1 MKKIIEDS
9 YQIAIDALAAAKNN
23 INEDYELAVK
33 TIVDGNKLIVSG
45 VGKSGFIARKIAAT
59 FSSIGKKAFFL
70 HPVEALHGDIGM
82 VEDGDVA
89 ILLSKSGTTDD
100 IVRLVP
106 FLRSRNVKII
116 GITGKLNTYL
126 ANNSDI
132 VFDGSVERESC
143 PFDIAPT
150 TSALLALMIGDA
162 LAVGTMHYTGM
173 EVKDFARNHPLGQI
187 GRNITLRVKDVM
199 HRGEAMPAVDQTA
212 GFKEAVLQITE
223 KALGCVC
230 IIDGNNELKGFLTD
244 GDVRRAFEKYD
255 DFKNLPVSDI
265 MTKTPTT
272 LNPDSFLG
280 DALAIM
286 ENRKSQISVCP
297 VVAQDGKCVG
307 VLRLHDIILSGK

>member
-1 MKKIIEDS
+1 MKNIIES
-9 YQIAIDALAAAKNN
+9 SFQIAIDALVSAKSK
-23 INEDYELAVK
+23 IDVKYETAVK

-116 GITGKLNTYL
+116 GIAGKENTYL

-132 VFDGSVERESC
+132 VLDGSVERESC

-150 TSALLALMIGDA
+150 TSSLLALMIGDA

-187 GRNITLRVKDVM
+187 GRNITLRVKDIM
-199 HRGEAMPAVDQTA
+199 HRGDALPQIKENSR
-212 GFKEAVLQITE
+212 FKEAVLEITE

-230 IIDGNNELKGFLTD
+230 ILSDSGELKGLITD
-244 GDVRRAFEKYD
+244 GDVRRAFEKID
-255 DFKNLPVSDI
+255 DFKTLKVEEV
-265 MTKTPTT
+265 MTKSPTT
-272 LNPDSFLG
+272 LNPDSYLG
-280 DALAIM
+280 DALAVM

-297 VVAQDGKCVG
+297 VVDENNICRG

>member
-1 MKKIIEDS
+1 MKNIIES
-9 YQIAIDALAAAKNN
+9 SFQIAIDALVNAKSK
-23 INEDYELAVK
+23 IDDKYESAVK

-116 GITGKLNTYL
+116 GITGKTNTYL

-132 VFDGSVERESC
+132 VLDGSVERESC

-150 TSALLALMIGDA
+150 TSSLLALMIGDA
-162 LAVGTMHYTGM
+162 LAVGTMNYTGM

-187 GRNITLRVKDVM
+187 GRNITLRVKDIM
-199 HRGEAMPAVDQTA
+199 HRGDALPQIKEKSR
-212 GFKEAVLQITE
+212 FKEAVLEITE

-230 IIDGNNELKGFLTD
+230 ILSDSGELKGLITD
-244 GDVRRAFEKYD
+244 GDVRRAFEKID
-255 DFKNLPVSDI
+255 DFKTLKVEEV
-265 MTKTPTT
+265 MTKSPTK
-272 LNPDSFLG
+272 LDPEAFLV
-280 DALAIM
+280 DALAVM

-297 VVAQDGKCVG
+297 VVDENNICRG